1 MYMPFAAH
9 PAAAPCPCV
18 CPPRFGFAYGVG
30 NNPNGFIGDNMLALA
45 RDKTRGFSA
54 TGGYNWQL

>member
-1 MYMPFAAH
+1 
-9 PAAAPCPCV
+9 V